1 MANEGEATARGSAP
15 SAAAIARARKV
26 LPLPRSPTRW
36 TTAFSESIA
45 ATSRPAA
52 IVSSSERQSHIIEMD
67 CALLESE
74 TSGSRSRW
82 CREHGYRDEE
92 EEWRG
97 EHRQPPCL
105 G

>member
-1 MANEGEATARGSAP
+1 MANDGEATSRGSAP
-15 SAAAIARARKV
+15 SAAAIARARNV

-36 TTAFSESIA
+36 TIALSESIPA
-45 ATSRPAA
+45 ISRPAT
-52 IVSSSERQSHIIEMD
+52 IVSSSERQIHFIQMG
-67 CALLESE
+67 CALPGSE
-74 TSGSRSRW
+74 TSGSRNHW
-82 CREHGYRDEE
+82 CREHGYRGEE